1 MKPESSSQLK
11 TLTRINVADFQD
23 SLGLD
28 DSRAAGKLL
37 GALCWLPAR
46 RFARQML
53 EFDRQVAAD
62 GLQLG
67 SRRTLSGYAQ
77 PVQVVGQENI
87 PSSGPVLVLS
97 NHPGMSDTLVLFTSL
112 PRPDLRIIASARPFL
127 QSLPNV
133 SRHLLYVSEDASQRM
148 GVVRS
153 AVAHLRQGGVILT
166 FPAGEIEPDPACM
179 PGAVDALDSWSD
191 SIAIFARMIP
201 ELSIV
206 TAIVSGVVW
215 PAAMYHP
222 ITRLRREQ
230 FDRERLGAALQI
242 LIQMVFPRYRPV
254 APRVTFGP
262 AIRVAEIAARG
273 EQTKLLAAIRNQAR
287 QLIREL
293 EVGRAIGT
301 PQPLV
306 EALS

>member
-11 TLTRINVADFQD
+11 TLTQVNTSDFL
-23 SLGLD
+23 SSFGLGSFPLA
-28 DSRAAGKLL
+28 RNLL
-37 GALCWLPAR
+37 QVLSWLPAR

-53 EFDRQVAAD
+53 EFDRQVGVD
-62 GLQLG
+62 GLRLA
-67 SRRTLSGYAQ
+67 SRHALARYTQ
-77 PVQVVGQENI
+77 PVQINGQEHI

-112 PRPDLRIIASARPFL
+112 PRPDLRIIASERPFL

-133 SRHLLYVSEDASQRM
+133 SRHLIYVSEDASQRM

-153 AVAHLRQGGVILT
+153 AVAHLRQGGAILT

-179 PGAVDALDSWSD
+179 PGAETSLVDWSD
-191 SIAIFARMIP
+191 SITIFARMIP
-201 ELSIV
+201 ELKIV
-206 TAIVSGVVW
+206 TAIVSSVVW

-222 ITRLRREQ
+222 LTHLRRKQ

-242 LIQMVFPRYRPV
+242 LVQMVLPKYRPV
-254 APRVTFGP
+254 APQVTFGP
-262 AIRVAEIAARG
+262 AIHMAELAVRDDP
-273 EQTKLLAAIRNQAR
+273 TKLLSAIRYQAR

-293 EVGRAIGT
+293 EVEPTGGQS
-301 PQPLV
+301 QPLV
-306 EALS
+306 EAIS